1 MDIYTADPT
10 IFPFAPPPP
19 QPSRPLPLPLATLST
34 PPSDLPS
41 HLKIDAIF
49 VFDDPR
55 DWALDTQ
62 IITDLLQSHAGYLG
76 TYSSLNGDASLPKG
90 GWQLDGQPTLHFSN
104 GDLVWSAAH
113 PLPRFGQGAFQGAL
127 MGVWR
132 EVTRGER
139 LKQQIAGKPTVTTYR
154 YADRVLGRLVQGGGA
169 GGLRTVY
176 MVGDNPSSDIEG
188 ANRYTALKNGG
199 AEWVG
204 VLVETGV
211 WRAGKF
217 GDAQLQRGKRPS
229 KIVGDVKA
237 AVKAAL
243 EREGWGGMF

>member
-10 IFPFAPPPP
+10 IFPFAPPTP

-34 PPSDLPS
+34 PLSDLPS

-62 IITDLLQSHAGYLG
+62 IIMDLLQSHAGYPG
-76 TYSSLNGDASLPKG
+76 TYSALNGDSSLTDG
-90 GWQLDGQPTLHFSN
+90 GWQQDGQPTLYFSN
-104 GDLVWSAAH
+104 GDLVWSAAY

-127 MGVWR
+127 VGVWKG
-132 EVTRGER
+132 VTRGKK
-139 LKQQIAGKPTVTTYR
+139 LKKYLVGKPTVTTYA
-154 YADRVLGRLVQGGGA
+154 YAEGVLGRLVQGGV

-176 MVGDNPSSDIEG
+176 MVGDNPHSDIEG
-188 ANRYTALKNGG
+188 ANRYTAMKAGA
-199 AEWVG
+199 AEWVS

-211 WRAGKF
+211 WRAGKV
-217 GDAQLQRGKRPS
+217 GDAQLRRGKNPS
-229 KIVGDVKA
+229 KVVGDVKA

>member
-1 MDIYTADPT
+1 MDIYTASPT
-10 IFPFAPPPP
+10 IFPFAPPTP

-34 PPSDLPS
+34 PLSDLPS

-62 IITDLLQSHAGYLG
+62 IILDLLQSHAGYPG
-76 TYSSLNGDASLPKG
+76 TYSALNADPSLPYH
-90 GWQLDGQPTLHFSN
+90 GWQQDGQPALYFSN
-104 GDLVWSAAH
+104 GDLVWSAAY
-113 PLPRFGQGAFQGAL
+113 PLPRFGQGAFQAAL
-127 MGVWR
+127 GGVWSR
-132 EVTRGER
+132 MTRGTR
-139 LKQQIAGKPTVTTYR
+139 LQKRVIGKPTVTTYA
-154 YADRVLGRLVQGGGA
+154 YAEGVLGRLVQGGV

-176 MVGDNPSSDIEG
+176 MVGDNPQSDIKG
-188 ANRYTALKNGG
+188 ANWYTERGG
-199 AEWVG
+199 GKAEWVS

-211 WRAGKF
+211 WSGGRV
-217 GDAQLQRGKRPS
+217 GDAQLGGGKKPS
-229 KIVGDVKA
+229 KVVGDVKA